1 MKRWLYLFLLTV
13 MILSFATACGEAS
26 TGETEETG
34 GTSPDQTLPTA
45 EVTEEATLPPPVIT
59 EAEGNLENQPP
70 VSEEGTEQEQ
80 PVNEETNQSETA
92 GEPEE
97 GPPPPLPP
105 WSADDFGYGVQVHGN
120 ATVGNP
126 ADTMRTVNEALGMD
140 WVKMQVQ
147 WWLVHP
153 DPDVDQ
159 WFFYDG
165 VVDQAH
171 ENGLRLMVS
180 VVGAPAWTRSDGT
193 ENGPPDDYGQYA
205 AFLTEMLERYEGKID
220 AIEVWNE
227 QNLDREWAT
236 ANGVNPEDYVQFL
249 QVANEA
255 IKAHD
260 PNIIV
265 ISGALAP
272 TGGGDWV
279 SWIDDFQWLDR
290 ALAAGLLDY
299 ADCVGAHHNGYNI
312 GPDVTYEEAPSDPQG
327 ATAIFRG
334 PFDNAHHSWS
344 FKSTLDTYAEKV
356 QAIDPDMKLCVTE
369 FGWASNEGY
378 DTYPTGFEFA
388 QDNTLQE
395 QADFITQAFQQM
407 HDSGNVWLAY
417 LFNFDFGNKGSG
429 PEDDPVPYSILDTQ
443 GIPRPA
449 FEALANMEKPR

>member
-1 MKRWLYLFLLTV
+1 MKRLFYLMFLTV
-13 MILSFATACGEAS
+13 TVLFFAAACGDVS
-26 TGETEETG
+26 TGETGEV
-34 GTSPDQTLPTA
+34 SQDQPAPTA
-45 EVTEEATLPPPVIT
+45 EAAEEATLPPPIIT
-59 EAEGNLENQPP
+59 EEEGNLEGQSPI
-70 VSEEGTEQEQ
+70 SEESEQEQ
-80 PVNEETNQSETA
+80 PAQEEGEQVET
-92 GEPEE
+92 PEE
-97 GPPPPLPP
+97 DVAEVAPQPITP
-105 WSADDFGYGVQVHGN
+105 WSADDFGYGVQIHGN

-126 ADTMRTVNEALGMD
+126 ADTLRTAGEQLGMD
-140 WVKMQVQ
+140 WVKMQIQ

-171 ENGLRLMVS
+171 ENDLRLMVS

-220 AIEVWNE
+220 AVEVWNE

-272 TGGGDWV
+272 TGDGDWV

-290 ALAAGLLDY
+290 ALAAGLLDH
-299 ADCVGAHHNGYNI
+299 ADCVGVHHNGYNI
-312 GPDVTYEEAPSDPQG
+312 GPDVTFEEAPSDPQG
-327 ATAIFRG
+327 STAIFRG
-334 PFDNAHHSWS
+334 PFDNPHHSWS

-356 QAIDPDMKLCVTE
+356 QAIDPDKKLCVTE
-369 FGWASNEGY
+369 FGWASSEGY

-407 HDSGNVWLAY
+407 HDSGDVWLTY

>member
-1 MKRWLYLFLLTV
+1 MKRWSYLIILTV
-13 MILSFATACGEAS
+13 LILISAVACAGNT
-26 TGETEETG
+26 TGETGEPEVA
-34 GTSPDQTLPTA
+34 SQDQPVPTVEPA
-45 EVTEEATLPPPVIT
+45 EEATLPPPVIS
-59 EAEGNLENQPP
+59 EAEGNLEGQPP
-70 VSEEGTEQEQ
+70 VSADETGQEQ
-80 PVNEETNQSETA
+80 PVEEEA
-92 GEPEE
+92 GQPEPVEAE
-97 GPPPPLPP
+97 DPQFDIP
-105 WSADDFGYGVQVHGN
+105 WPADEFGYGVQIHGN
-120 ATVGNP
+120 ATVGDP
-126 ADTMRTVNEALGMD
+126 GDTMRTVKENLGMD
-140 WVKMQVQ
+140 WVKTQIQ

-180 VVGAPAWTRSDGT
+180 VVGAPAWTRADGT
-193 ENGPPDDYGQYA
+193 ENGPPDDYNQYA

-220 AIEVWNE
+220 AVEVWNE

-236 ANGVNPEDYVQFL
+236 SNGVNPEDYVRFL

-290 ALAAGLLDY
+290 ALAAGLLDH
-299 ADCVGAHHNGYNI
+299 ADCIGVHHNGYNI
-312 GPDVTYEEAPSDPQG
+312 APDVTYEQAPSDPQA
-327 ATAIFRG
+327 ATAVFRG
-334 PFDNAHHSWS
+334 PFDNPHHSWS
-344 FKSTLDTYAEKV
+344 FKSTLDTYAEKI
-356 QAIDPDMKLCVTE
+356 QAIDPDKKLCVTE
-369 FGWASNEGY
+369 FGWASSEGY

-407 HDSGNVWLAY
+407 HDSGDVWIAY

-429 PEDDPVPYSILDTQ
+429 PEDDPVPYSILDIQ

-449 FEALANMEKPR
+449 FGALADMEKPR